1 MVISLHFYPHLQVRA
16 HRTIRTFRAITI
28 EVMIEV
34 EDMIGIILIMIGR
47 MTEIETEMV
56 AVDQMID
63 LDLEIM
69 ITGIEED
76 NDLSIFAK
84 MTNLNILVITKLTEK
99 P

>member
-1 MVISLHFYPHLQVRA
+1 
-16 HRTIRTFRAITI
+16 
-28 EVMIEV
+28 MIEV

-76 NDLSIFAK
+76 NDWSIFAK

>member
-1 MVISLHFYPHLQVRA
+1 
-16 HRTIRTFRAITI
+16 
-28 EVMIEV
+28 MIEV

-56 AVDQMID
+56 GVDQMID

-99 P
+99 PIYLIFYGLSIPRCNTITDP

>member
-1 MVISLHFYPHLQVRA
+1 
-16 HRTIRTFRAITI
+16 
-28 EVMIEV
+28 MIEV

-99 P
+99 PPIQHTDP